1 MPHFFINFQ
10 NVNELIQDD
19 EGIDLPS
26 LEAARQVAL
35 ISAREILAD
44 NIKAGAKDA
53 LVAITITNESGQE
66 LMTIPSADLLPA
78 R

>member
-1 MPHFFINFQ
+1 MPLFINFQ
-10 NVNELIQDD
+10 NVNVLIQDD

-44 NIKAGAKDA
+44 NVKSGTKDR

>member
-35 ISAREILAD
+35 I
-44 NIKAGAKDA
+44 
-53 LVAITITNESGQE
+53 ESG
-66 LMTIPSADLLPA
+66 
-78 R
+78 